1 MRLFFLIVV
10 FLVTFFVFNSFAQE
24 LFAEP
29 MQSDWDQL
37 VNNVKNTGSATWYA
51 TAFLLV
57 QSLFLIFRTA
67 LGEILGIYKLLVLA
81 SLSLLV
87 TIGTNIFSGKSVFES
102 LLLDSGTLMAYQV
115 LVHEAKVQWKK
126 RNANRRSNICD
137 ACGGGM
143 RDGKHS
149 QARSPKIAA

>member
-1 MRLFFLIVV
+1 MPRVFFLLLLFFASY
-10 FLVTFFVFNSFAQE
+10 FFFECQGQE
-24 LFAEP
+24 LFSEP
-29 MQSDWDQL
+29 MRSDWDHL
-37 VNNVKNTGSATWYA
+37 ISSIKSTGSATWYA

-87 TIGTNIFSGKSVFES
+87 TIGTNILSGKSVFES

-126 RNANRRSNICD
+126 RNANSSYICES
-137 ACGGGM
+137 CGHGL
-143 RDGKHS
+143 RVKR
-149 QARSPKIAA
+149 AKA